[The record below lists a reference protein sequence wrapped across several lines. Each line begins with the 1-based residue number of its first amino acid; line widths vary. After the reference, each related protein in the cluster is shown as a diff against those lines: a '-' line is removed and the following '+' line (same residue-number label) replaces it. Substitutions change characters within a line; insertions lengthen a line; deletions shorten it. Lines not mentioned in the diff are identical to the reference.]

1 MPEIAPQIFQA
12 SCLDTVIQF
21 VVDAVKSN
29 MGPVRRTCGMIS
41 QKRLQC
47 GWRKET
53 NSGESKR

>member
-12 SCLDTVIQF
+12 SFLDTVIQF

-41 QKRLQC
+41 QIAVWVEEGNQQR
-47 GWRKET
+47 RK
-53 NSGESKR
+53 